1 MFSLRMRDG
10 PLAGE
15 RFEVAGEMVL
25 GRTNADITIEDP
37 LISRRHAVVRAA
49 DSTLEI
55 EDLGSLNGTVVNS
68 EKLEG
73 PRRLEPGDV
82 IMVGATT
89 IEVEGSLLAGGSR
102 TVMAAAPP
110 VIQPPPPPPQS
121 EGAAPPPPPPPPHP
135 RGGQRAP
142 PPPPPPARHA
152 AGDELRPV
160 TALFADIVG
169 STSLGERLSPD
180 EVKVVIGECVT
191 RMCHAVEQFG
201 GDVQS
206 HMGDGIAAFFGVPAA
221 HEDDPERA
229 ARA

>member
-37 LISRRHAVVRAA
+37 LISRRHAIVRVN

-73 PRRLEPGDV
+73 PRQLRPGDV

-89 IEVEGSLLAGGSR
+89 IEVEGSLVPSGSR
-102 TVMAAAPP
+102 TVLATAPPIVVPPPSAPVPAPEAAPR
-110 VIQPPPPPPQS
+110 PPPPPPR
-121 EGAAPPPPPPPPHP
+121 E
-135 RGGQRAP
+135 QRT
-142 PPPPPPARHA
+142 PPPPPAER
-152 AGDELRPV
+152 DELRPV

-169 STSLGERLSPD
+169 STSLGERL
-180 EVKVVIGECVT
+180 
-191 RMCHAVEQFG
+191 
-201 GDVQS
+201 
-206 HMGDGIAAFFGVPAA
+206 
-221 HEDDPERA
+221 
-229 ARA
+229 